1 MSQSPRR
8 KATPFLR
15 RVFVA
20 PVTAGALALTALL
33 GAPAAS
39 AQQLPSIEEVQS
51 QADQLSAEAR
61 QQLDN
66 FVGQTREG
74 AWNTRNQI
82 LQQLETV
89 NPQAAAAIR
98 PAVDAAVDAVFPGLI
113 EQKNAEARAA
123 REAADRAHAEEI
135 ARQEAEA
142 RAASERAE
150 AERAANQF
158 DRGSCPLDA
167 KVCVDLDGKRSWLQ
181 GLNGEVTYVASAISS
196 GMAGEETP
204 RGTFYI
210 NRKVKDEISREFNN
224 APMPYSMYFTNSGHA
239 FHEGSPAYESNGCIH
254 LPHNDAVRFWTDV
267 PVGSKVV
274 IY

>member
-1 MSQSPRR
+1 MLKFRLRNARACVRR
-8 KATPFLR
+8 II
-15 RVFVA
+15 
-20 PVTAGALALTALL
+20 VTAGALGLMVSV
-33 GAPAAS
+33 GAPAAT
-39 AQQLPSIEEVQS
+39 AQELPSARDVQV
-51 QADQLSAEAR
+51 QAGELSSEAQDQLH
-61 QQLDN
+61 N
-66 FVGQTREG
+66 FVGQTRDG
-74 AWNTRNQI
+74 AWDTRNHI
-82 LQQLETV
+82 LDQLETL

-123 REAADRAHAEEI
+123 REAAERAHADEV

-142 RAASERAE
+142 RAAAERAE
-150 AERAANQF
+150 AERRANQF

-181 GLNGEVTYVASAISS
+181 GPNGEVTHVASSISS

-210 NRKVKDEISREFNN
+210 NRKVKDEISREFND
-224 APMPYSMYFTNSGHA
+224 APMPYAMYFTNNGHA
-239 FHEGSPAYESNGCIH
+239 LHEGSPAYESNGCIH
-254 LPHNDAVRFWTDV
+254 LPHNDAVRFWNDV